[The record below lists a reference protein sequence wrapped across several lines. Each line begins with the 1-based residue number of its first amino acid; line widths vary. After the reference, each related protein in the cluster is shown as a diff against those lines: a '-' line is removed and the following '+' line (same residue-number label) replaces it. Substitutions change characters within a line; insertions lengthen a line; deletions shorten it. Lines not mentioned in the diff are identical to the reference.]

1 MLKAKKLHTAAKL
14 PHKATQQAR
23 GFDLYSAEEGN
34 IMPGATATIDTGIA
48 IDFPPD
54 ICGILHGRS
63 GLASKQA
70 IDVFGGVIDSDYRG
84 SIKVVLHNGG
94 YQVFFYKQGDRIA
107 QLLLYR
113 DPLMHEWFSEVDNLG
128 DTERGT
134 AGLGSTG
141 R

>member
-1 MLKAKKLHTAAKL
+1 MLKARLLRSGAKL

-23 GFDLYSAEEGN
+23 GFDLYAAES
-34 IMPGATATIDTGIA
+34 GAIYPHDTVTVDTGIA

-54 ICGILHGRS
+54 ICGIIHGRS
-63 GLASKQA
+63 GLASKSA

-84 SIKVVLHNGG
+84 PIKVVLYNGG
-94 YQVFFYKQGDRIA
+94 STTFVYNHGDRIA

-113 DPLMHEWFSEVDNLG
+113 DPLMHEWFSEAEELSQ
-128 DTERGT
+128 TERGA